1 MAFGGGTAPSL
12 GGIYFI
18 YMNTKTTYIV
28 IGTIIFF
35 AVITVAMKMY
45 SDRRQGTEKLSAEQ
59 VVDLEVQADV
69 QNGGGR

>member
-1 MAFGGGTAPSL
+1 
-12 GGIYFI
+12 
-18 YMNTKTTYIV
+18 MNTKTTYIV